1 MVLDGVVAYR
11 YVEKLQRDREKHMR
25 VTREDLE
32 HREEQFLAPYGMRS
46 RASRG
51 RLYSEEEH
59 SYRTAYQR
67 DRDRIVHTTAFRRLE
82 YKTQVFVYSEGDH
95 YRNRLTHSIEV
106 AQIGR
111 TLARALGGNED
122 LSEAICL
129 AHDLGHPPFGHVGEA
144 TLNDLMLNFG
154 GYDHQKQTYRI
165 LTELEMRYVEHP
177 GLNVTY
183 EVREGVVKHDT
194 DYDVVDARDYWPEER
209 GTLECQLSN
218 LADEI
223 AYNTSDMDDG
233 LRSGILDPGAVLG
246 LGIAQRVLE
255 SLGESLP
262 IDLRNPMVRY
272 RFVRRLV
279 ALEVTDVINAT
290 AQNLAQG
297 GVQSLEDLRRL
308 PYNAADYSVEFQK
321 LNRELKQYLYKNF
334 YRHYRVVRMASKA
347 ERTLRDLFHAYVQEP
362 LQLPPE
368 IQQRALTHAGGR
380 ERVVCDYLAGMTDRY
395 AIQEHKRLFDPEE
408 RA

>member
-1 MVLDGVVAYR
+1 ML
-11 YVEKLQRDREKHMR
+11 
-25 VTREDLE
+25 VTRTDLE
-32 HREEQFLAPYGMRS
+32 QREDQFLAPYGMRS
-46 RASRG
+46 SASRG
-51 RLYSEEEH
+51 RVYQEEEH
-59 SYRTAYQR
+59 PYRTAYQR

-106 AQIGR
+106 AQVGR
-111 TLARALGGNED
+111 TMARALGGNED
-122 LSEAICL
+122 LTEAICL

-144 TLNDLMLNFG
+144 TLNDLMKNFG
-154 GYDHQKQTYRI
+154 GYDHQRQTYRI
-165 LTELEMRYVEHP
+165 LTELEQRYPDHP

-194 DYDVVDARDYWPEER
+194 DYDVVDARDYTPEER

-233 LRSGILDPGAVLG
+233 LRSSILDPAAVLQ
-246 LGIAQRVLE
+246 LGIAQKVLT
-255 SLGESLP
+255 SLGQPLTV
-262 IDLRNPMVRY
+262 DLRNPMVRY
-272 RFVRRLV
+272 SFIRRMV
-279 ALEVTDVINAT
+279 GMEVSDVINAT
-290 AQNLAQG
+290 EQNLTQA
-297 GVQSLEDLRRL
+297 GVASLADLRAL
-308 PYNAADYSVEFQK
+308 PTNVADYSLEFQQ
-321 LNRELKQYLYKNF
+321 LNGELKQYLFKNF

-368 IQQRALTHAGGR
+368 IQQRAQTHLGGR

>member
-1 MVLDGVVAYR
+1 ML
-11 YVEKLQRDREKHMR
+11 
-25 VTREDLE
+25 VTRSDLE
-32 HREEQFLAPYGMRS
+32 GREEQFLAPYGMRS
-46 RASRG
+46 NASRG
-51 RLYSEEEH
+51 RVYPEDEH
-59 SYRTAYQR
+59 PYRTAYQR
-67 DRDRIVHTTAFRRLE
+67 DRDRIIHTTAFRRLE

-122 LSEAICL
+122 LTEAICL
-129 AHDLGHPPFGHVGEA
+129 GHDLGHPPFGHVGEA
-144 TLNDLMLNFG
+144 TLNDLMQTFG
-154 GYDHQKQTYRI
+154 GYDHQRQTYRI
-165 LTELEMRYVEHP
+165 LTELEQRYPDHP

-194 DYDVVDARDYWPEER
+194 AYDVVDARDYWPEER

-233 LRSGILDPGAVLG
+233 LRSAILDPAAVLELTLARKVVEG
-246 LGIAQRVLE
+246 M
-255 SLGESLP
+255 GEPLSV
-262 IDLRNPMVRY
+262 DLRNPMVRY
-272 RFVRRLV
+272 RFIRRMV
-279 ALEVTDVINAT
+279 GIEVSDVIAAT
-290 AQNLAQG
+290 QQNLE
-297 GVQSLEDLRRL
+297 QSAVASLSDLRRL
-308 PYNAADYSVEFQK
+308 PYNVADYSREFQQ
-321 LNRELKQYLYKNF
+321 LNGELKQYLFKNF

-347 ERTLRDLFHAYVQEP
+347 ERTLRDLFHAYVHEP

-368 IQQRALTHAGGR
+368 IQQRVQSHPEGC

>member
-1 MVLDGVVAYR
+1 ML
-11 YVEKLQRDREKHMR
+11 
-25 VTREDLE
+25 VTRSDLE
-32 HREEQFLAPYGMRS
+32 RREEQFLAPYGMRS
-46 RASRG
+46 SASRG
-51 RLYSEEEH
+51 RIYPEAEH
-59 SYRTAYQR
+59 PYRTAYQR

-122 LSEAICL
+122 LTEAICL

-144 TLNDLMLNFG
+144 TLNDLMQNFG

-165 LTELEMRYVEHP
+165 LTELEHRYPEHP

-223 AYNTSDMDDG
+223 AYNTSDLDDG
-233 LRSGILDPGAVLG
+233 LRSAILEPAAVLE
-246 LGIAQRVLE
+246 LAIAGKVME
-255 SLGESLP
+255 SLAQPLAV
-262 IDLRNPMVRY
+262 DLRTPIVRY
-272 RFVRRLV
+272 QFIRRLV
-279 ALEVTDVINAT
+279 GMEVSDVIKAT
-290 AQNLAQG
+290 QQKLDEA
-297 GVQSLEDLRRL
+297 GVTSLVELRQL
-308 PYNAADYSVEFQK
+308 PYNVADYSAEFQA
-321 LNRELKQYLYKNF
+321 LNGELKQYLFKNF

-368 IQQRALTHAGGR
+368 IQQRAQTHPDGR
-380 ERVVCDYLAGMTDRY
+380 ARVVCDYLAGMTDRY